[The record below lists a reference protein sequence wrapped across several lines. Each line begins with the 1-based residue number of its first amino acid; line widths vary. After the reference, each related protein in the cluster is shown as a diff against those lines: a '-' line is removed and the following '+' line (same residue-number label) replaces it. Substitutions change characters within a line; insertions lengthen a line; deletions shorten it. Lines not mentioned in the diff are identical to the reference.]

1 MSDDPILVAIAQLR
15 SDFLTELGETRAA
28 LMERLDR
35 VRDDIGVNFGRAD
48 AVQRANEHTRED
60 LRSLT
65 EMVTTMVRR
74 VRKQDERIEWLETK
88 VREIRGDP

>member
-1 MSDDPILVAIAQLR
+1 MSDDPILVAIARLR

-48 AVQRANEHTRED
+48 AVSERTNIRAKTCAH
-60 LRSLT
+60 
-65 EMVTTMVRR
+65 
-74 VRKQDERIEWLETK
+74 
-88 VREIRGDP
+88 